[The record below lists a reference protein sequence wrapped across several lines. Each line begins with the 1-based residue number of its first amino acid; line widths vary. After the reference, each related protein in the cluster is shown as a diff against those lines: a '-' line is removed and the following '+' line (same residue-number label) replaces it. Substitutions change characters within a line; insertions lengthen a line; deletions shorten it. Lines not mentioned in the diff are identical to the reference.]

1 MKFNQSSENKLKRLH
16 PDLLRVVRR
25 AQKLVKDPS
34 FGAVITCT
42 VRTVAEQKILVKKGA
57 SKTMNS
63 RHIPGKDGYAK
74 AVDFAVTLNGKVRWD
89 WPLYSKLAK
98 LMKEAASL
106 EKIPI
111 LWGGDWKSFKDGP
124 HFELSKIKYP

>member
-1 MKFNQSSENKLKRLH
+1 MKFNQASENKLKKLH
-16 PDLLRVVRR
+16 PDMVKVVRR
-25 AQKLVKDPS
+25 AQKLVKDKD
-34 FGAVITCT
+34 FGAIITCT

-74 AVDFAVTLNGKVRWD
+74 AIDFAVTLNGKVRWD
-89 WPLYSKLAK
+89 WPLYARLADV
-98 LMKEAASL
+98 MKQAAKL

-111 LWGGDWKSFKDGP
+111 VWGGDWKSFKDGP
-124 HFELSKIKYP
+124 HFELSKTKYP

>member
-1 MKFNQSSENKLKRLH
+1 MKFNQASENKLKKLH
-16 PDLLRVVRR
+16 PDMVKVVRR
-25 AQKLVKDPS
+25 AQKLVKDKD
-34 FGAVITCT
+34 FGAIITCT

-74 AVDFAVTLNGKVRWD
+74 AIDFAVTLKGKVRWD
-89 WPLYSKLAK
+89 WPLYARLADV
-98 LMKEAASL
+98 MKQAAKL

-111 LWGGDWKSFKDGP
+111 VWGGDWKSFKDGP
-124 HFELSKIKYP
+124 HFELSKTKYP

>member
-1 MKFNQSSENKLKRLH
+1 MKFNQASENKLKKLH
-16 PDLLRVVRR
+16 PDMVRVVRR
-25 AQKLVKDPS
+25 AQKLVKDKD
-34 FGAVITCT
+34 FGAIITCT

-74 AVDFAVTLNGKVRWD
+74 AIDFAVTLNGKVRWD
-89 WPLYSKLAK
+89 WPLYARLADV
-98 LMKEAASL
+98 MKQAAKL

-111 LWGGDWKSFKDGP
+111 VWGGDWKSFKDGP

>member
-16 PDLLRVVRR
+16 PDLLKVVRR
-25 AQKLVKDPS
+25 MQKLNKDPA

-42 VRTVAEQKILVKKGA
+42 TRTVAEQKILVKKGA

-89 WPLYSKLAK
+89 WPLYSKLAG
-98 LMKEAASL
+98 LMKKAAGL

-111 LWGGDWKSFKDGP
+111 TWGGDWVRFRDGP
-124 HFELSKIKYP
+124 HFELNKKYYP

>member
-1 MKFNQSSENKLKRLH
+1 MKFNQASENKLKKLH
-16 PDLLRVVRR
+16 PDMVKVVRR
-25 AQKLVKDPS
+25 AQKLVKDKD
-34 FGAVITCT
+34 FGAIITCT

-74 AVDFAVTLNGKVRWD
+74 AIDFAVTLNGKVRWD
-89 WPLYSKLAK
+89 WPLYARLADV
-98 LMKEAASL
+98 MKQAAKL

-111 LWGGDWKSFKDGP
+111 VWGGDWKSFKDGP